1 MPEVALIEGLRLSYR
16 IPSVAN
22 PSELRQVEQFLVIG
36 RAGPDSF
43 FLAYDRGVT
52 RWNSPA
58 DLSEPL
64 RRKILHALRTQA
76 RHASSLPAWCREVD
90 LTGHPPS
97 VALDEL
103 SRLYAQFHQDRWR
116 AQVLGDRD
124 EDYVDLVVPFSEK
137 DAAKAAGAVWDSAR
151 RVWRANL
158 ALNDRSA
165 LQRWLPAPEQE
176 GAVPQVPRPG

>member
-1 MPEVALIEGLRLSYR
+1 MTRGGPSLPEVALIEGLRLSYR

-22 PSELRQVEQFLVIG
+22 PSELRQVEQFLVID

-43 FLAYDRGVT
+43 FLAYARGVT

-76 RHASSLPAWCREVD
+76 RHASSLPAWCKEVD

-151 RVWRANL
+151 RV
-158 ALNDRSA
+158 RSS
-165 LQRWLPAPEQE
+165 
-176 GAVPQVPRPG
+176 